1 MSAQGYPLEV
11 VEESKEPVCDLSG
24 GHVHASSSHV
34 YQQNPAYNVVP
45 PEAGRGTTV
54 TSPPEYEELSSDGPP
69 VHMVM
74 STPNV
79 VCLLEKM
86 HHSFMHSAFF
96 LIILCRYKLFYKGRP
111 VDQLLSQ
118 VNPTIL
124 DHTAT
129 GSLFCSL
136 LLCVEF

>member
-34 YQQNPAYNVVP
+34 YQQNPAYNAVP

-54 TSPPEYEELSSDGPP
+54 TSPPEYEEIPSATGPP
-69 VHMVM
+69 VQMVM
-74 STPNV
+74 STPKLNV

-86 HHSFMHSAFF
+86 HCLFTLYSSF
-96 LIILCRYKLFYKGRP
+96 L
-111 VDQLLSQ
+111 
-118 VNPTIL
+118 
-124 DHTAT
+124 
-129 GSLFCSL
+129 LFCAGTS
-136 LLCVEF
+136 CFTRDIQWISCCCR